1 LVVDLKKKNKMMCTL
16 GALMLLSL
24 LNLAI
29 SSTADDG
36 IIEPHSLG
44 RAEAKRKVNC
54 LPSG

>member
-1 LVVDLKKKNKMMCTL
+1 MMCTL